1 MQAALAAAIAL
12 AAITIATKNNLL
24 EGARFCRAFSFC
36 LRAIGQCKFEFL
48 RLEYCSDIAPN
59 TKK

>member
-24 EGARFCRAFSFC
+24 EGARFCRAFSFVFE
-36 LRAIGQCKFEFL
+36 RWRQCKFVFL
-48 RLEYCSDIAPN
+48 RLEYCLHIALK

>member
-24 EGARFCRAFSFC
+24 EGARFCRAFSFSS
-36 LRAIGQCKFEFL
+36 LIVAAMQIGVF
-48 RLEYCSDIAPN
+48 A
-59 TKK
+59 T